1 MFYYN
6 RNDVEYFMNKNSA
19 EFEVRDSDK
28 SKSERKKK
36 DVCKQI
42 MRKKYREIVIQENE
56 EKRIDKIR
64 KVIYREIE

>member
-42 MRKKYREIVIQENE
+42 MRKKYREIVI
-56 EKRIDKIR
+56 
-64 KVIYREIE
+64 